1 MKQLITQYGGLKREI
16 YILFV
21 GKLVTAM
28 GSFVWPMLTF
38 FLTTKLGLSDGTAT
52 LLMATVSVLAFPA
65 ALLGGKLA
73 DRFSRKSIIIVFDCM
88 TVSLY
93 LLAAVLPITIGTA
106 ALLFLAGLF
115 QTIEGPAYDALNADY
130 STTAQREKAYSL
142 SYLGFNL
149 GFVVGASVAGILFE
163 KFIRLAFCVNGIAIF
178 ISTILIIF
186 FVHKKNAVSED
197 AEAMQENYSEYEH
210 PVDEKISVM
219 KILRQRPVL
228 IGMLLIGCFASMP
241 SNLVGILLPLQLK
254 EAMGQAGATI
264 YGYLNSLNGFV
275 VILFTPILT
284 ITLKK
289 LTEIPKTILGLLL
302 FVAGIA
308 FFSAGT
314 AVAVLFVGMF
324 VFTLGEVV
332 TVLGSNPYNSRRV
345 PASHRGRVGGISS
358 VVHSVFSS
366 ATQYII
372 SAMLILTQSN
382 YRLLWMIFITCGFV
396 AAVLYGFM
404 YGPDK
409 RTFPKLYQK

>member
-16 YILFV
+16 YILFI

-52 LLMATVSVLAFPA
+52 LMIATASVLSFPA

-73 DRFSRKSIIIVFDCM
+73 DRISRKTIIIVFDCL

-93 LLAAVLPITIGTA
+93 LLAAILPLTIGTA
-106 ALLFLAGLF
+106 VLLFLAGLF
-115 QTIEGPAYDALNADY
+115 QTIETPAYDALNADY
-130 STTAQREKAYSL
+130 STSAQREKAYSL

-149 GFVVGASVAGILFE
+149 GFIVGASASGILFE
-163 KFIRLAFCVNGIAIF
+163 RFLRLAFCINGLAVF
-178 ISTILIIF
+178 TSTVLILL
-186 FVHKKNAVSED
+186 FVHKKNAISED
-197 AEAMQENYSEYEH
+197 VQALSESYSEYEQ
-210 PVDEKISVM
+210 PVDEKISVL
-219 KILRQRPVL
+219 KVLRQRPVL
-228 IGMLLIGCFASMP
+228 IGMLLVGCIASMP
-241 SNLVGILLPLQLK
+241 SNLMGLLLPLQLK
-254 EAMGQAGATI
+254 ETMGEAGATL

-275 VILFTPILT
+275 VIVFTPILT
-284 ITLKK
+284 VLLKK
-289 LTEIPKTILGLLL
+289 LTEIPKTIIGLLL
-302 FVAGIA
+302 FVAGNA
-308 FFSAGT
+308 LFSLNT

-332 TVLGSNPYNSRRV
+332 TVLGSNPYASRRI

-366 ATQYII
+366 ATQYLI
-372 SAMLILTQSN
+372 SFLLIATGSN
-382 YRLLWMIFITCGFV
+382 YRLLWTVFILCGLG
-396 AAVLYGFM
+396 ASVLYGFL

-409 RTFPKLYQK
+409 RTFPKLYEK